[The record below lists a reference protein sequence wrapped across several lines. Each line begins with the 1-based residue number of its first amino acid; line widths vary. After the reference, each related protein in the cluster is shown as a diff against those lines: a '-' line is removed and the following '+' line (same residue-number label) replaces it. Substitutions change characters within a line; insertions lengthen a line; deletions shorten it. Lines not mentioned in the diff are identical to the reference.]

1 MNDFS
6 SFKKQKLLV
15 ENWRNYNG
23 TKQEQLDEIQL
34 PGVSFIVSFV
44 RSLGDISVVLAKAAE
59 TLNQPKLKE
68 FADKAAAFHENFVKF
83 EKEHPTLLKLMMFGD
98 VVGSVKGKGL
108 EYVMKQIADSI
119 KGEQPK
125 KEEEPA
131 PVSESIY
138 DNALLE
144 DGTLVCPACL
154 EELLESQ
161 RTLIQEAKY
170 QGRTVTLN
178 KPFLTPDGPKKRSV
192 YVKNEKGN
200 VVKVNFGD
208 PNMTIKKNIPARRK
222 SFRARHK
229 CDQKKDKTSAGYWS
243 CKFWE

>member
-15 ENWRNYNG
+15 ENWRTYNG
-23 TKQEQLDEIQL
+23 TNQEQLDEVQL
-34 PGVSFIVSFV
+34 PGASFIVSFI
-44 RSLGDISVVLAKAAE
+44 RSLGDISVILAKAAE

-68 FADKAAAFHENFVKF
+68 FADKATAFHENFVKF

-125 KEEEPA
+125 KEEEEPA

-138 DNALLE
+138 DNAVLE
-144 DGTLVCPACL
+144 DGTLVCAGCL

-161 RTLIQEAKY
+161 RTIIQEAKY
-170 QGRTVTLN
+170 QGRSVTLN
-178 KPFLTPDGPKKRSV
+178 KPMKGDVKKFKV
-192 YVKNEKGN
+192 YVKDPKTGN
-200 VVKVNFGD
+200 VKKVNFGD
-208 PNMTIKKNIPARRK
+208 PNMRIKKSNPARRK
-222 SFRARHK
+222 SFRARHN
-229 CDQKKDKTSAGYWS
+229 CDNPGPKTKARYWS
-243 CKFWE
+243 CRKW